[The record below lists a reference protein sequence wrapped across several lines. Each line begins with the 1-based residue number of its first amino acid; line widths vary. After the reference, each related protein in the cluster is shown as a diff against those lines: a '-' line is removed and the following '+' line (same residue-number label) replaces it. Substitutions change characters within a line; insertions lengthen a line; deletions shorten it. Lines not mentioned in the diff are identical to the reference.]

1 MTQHLVLVGIMPTDI
16 RDRLVKR
23 IRELRTKL
31 IEAREEK
38 NTEEMTALDKVV
50 KYPKKTFLKYKVTHL
65 NCLRSYI
72 LILFSNFGNMEK
84 LHFIL

>member
-1 MTQHLVLVGIMPTDI
+1 MTQHVVLVAGIMPTEI

-50 KYPKKTFLKYKVTHL
+50 
-65 NCLRSYI
+65 S
-72 LILFSNFGNMEK
+72 
-84 LHFIL
+84 

>member
-1 MTQHLVLVGIMPTDI
+1 MPTDI

-38 NTEEMTALDKVV
+38 NNEEMTALDKVV
-50 KYPKKTFLKYKVTHL
+50 QYPKKTFVKYKVTHL
-65 NCLRSYI
+65 NCLRTYI
-72 LILFSNFGNMEK
+72 
-84 LHFIL
+84 